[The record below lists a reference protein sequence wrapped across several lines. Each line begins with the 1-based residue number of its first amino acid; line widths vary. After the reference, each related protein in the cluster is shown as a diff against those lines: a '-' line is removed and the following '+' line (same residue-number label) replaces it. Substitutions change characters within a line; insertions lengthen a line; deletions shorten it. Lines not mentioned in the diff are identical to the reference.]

1 MNNKNYKYIK
11 QNISIIQFLFL
22 ISGYI
27 QYILNKKIKKNK
39 MLNIRSLITLIK
51 NKLIFHLLNNEL
63 KDKNKIII
71 KLLEKLFKCLIP
83 KIISI
88 IYKERIRKRPLIK
101 IVVNNNFYEAPRN

>member
-1 MNNKNYKYIK
+1 
-11 QNISIIQFLFL
+11 
-22 ISGYI
+22 
-27 QYILNKKIKKNK
+27 

-63 KDKNKIII
+63 KDKDKIII
-71 KLLEKLFKCLIP
+71 KLLEKLFKCVIP

-88 IYKERIRKRPLIK
+88 IYKERIRKRPLRK